1 LVLVDVQLGDGQFA
15 RVGGSDVVQNRS
27 DHLAWTA
34 PFSPVVD
41 QYRAFGLQDIGFEGG
56 VGDMFDQ
63 IAAHGYLQGRKQ
75 KKRGP

>member
-1 LVLVDVQLGDGQFA
+1 MPPPP
-15 RVGGSDVVQNRS
+15 
-27 DHLAWTA
+27 LAWTA

-75 KKRGP
+75 KRGP